1 MPSLL
6 PGVEPSKAILG
17 SNLLRYQLQPAK
29 SRGLDRSE
37 CEAPLRE
44 VPSTEAIQRETR
56 AGVMAQEGLTTA
68 MAAMAERKQK
78 ASANSIQ
85 APDCLQHIDR
95 QTVEITFLGTAS
107 SCPSKYR
114 NVTAIYVDFFQ
125 RGGML
130 LDCGE
135 DALGQLKRRYGC
147 ADAER
152 RIRELRCIWISHM
165 HADHHGGLYRLLEL
179 RTQLLGPD
187 VTPILVIGPPPLF
200 RVLRLYQEVVPLP
213 FHLLLSSHLLPH
225 YSGRAPPRPVL
236 NAFSRVK
243 RQLGLKSLQ
252 PFEVHHIPHSY
263 GIVLEGDAGWRVV
276 FSGDT
281 RPCAQTV
288 EAARGCSLLIHEATF
303 ENDMADDAR
312 KKRHSTSG
320 EALSIAE
327 QAQAYRVLLTH
338 FSTRYP
344 KMPELDLEAHP
355 HMAVAM
361 DFMSIN
367 LGDLQWLPSVT
378 PALAALFKYEEEEWE
393 HEEDETKA

>member
-1 MPSLL
+1 M
-6 PGVEPSKAILG
+6 
-17 SNLLRYQLQPAK
+17 
-29 SRGLDRSE
+29 
-37 CEAPLRE
+37 
-44 VPSTEAIQRETR
+44 T
-56 AGVMAQEGLTTA
+56 QEGLATA
-68 MAAMAERKQK
+68 MASMAERKQR
-78 ASANSIQ
+78 ASANTVQ
-85 APDCLQHIDR
+85 APDCLRNIDR

-125 RGGML
+125 KGGML

-179 RTQLLGPD
+179 RTQLLGSD

-200 RVLRLYQEVVPLP
+200 RVLRLYQEVVGVVLVPG
-213 FHLLLSSHLLPH
+213 
-225 YSGRAPPRPVL
+225 SGRCSV
-236 NAFSRVK
+236 
-243 RQLGLKSLQ
+243 Q
-252 PFEVHHIPHSY
+252 
-263 GIVLEGDAGWRVV
+263 GDALVPGSDG
-276 FSGDT
+276 FSL
-281 RPCAQTV
+281 PSETV
-288 EAARGCSLLIHEATF
+288 EAAKGCSLLIHEATF

-320 EALSIAE
+320 EALSVAE

-378 PALAALFKYEEEEWE
+378 PALAALFKYEENEWE